1 MKKTI
6 ILLITGIFLFG
17 CCPMENPRV
26 PLYEVSLGTDRMSVD
41 FGSSHTLQAIITPKR
56 TTDRVDLE
64 WSSDDPSVV
73 SINEEGVL
81 TAVNHGEASVTV
93 NASLWGKTVTCTF
106 IVEVVP
112 AVVNIP
118 DEAFRNYCLDI
129 ADLNDDGVL
138 TSDETVT
145 ISDMRPRELGIK
157 SLEGIR
163 YFTSLGLLMCNKNEL
178 TTLDLK
184 HNHELYEINCAD
196 NKLTNLV
203 IDHTTQLQSLN
214 CANNYLTS
222 LDVSKYPELN
232 SLVCFNNQLESIN
245 LTQNPELF
253 LLSCYN
259 NKLSSLDIS
268 QNATLALLACSEN
281 QLTALDVSQNTIL
294 TYLICSANN
303 LGPAIDVSQNPNLR
317 FLMCENNPLLEE
329 VWLKT
334 GQDLTLSVLVKDDHT
349 VIKFKD

>member
-1 MKKTI
+1 
-6 ILLITGIFLFG
+6 
-17 CCPMENPRV
+17 
-26 PLYEVSLGTDRMSVD
+26 LYEVSLGTDRMSVD

-64 WSSDDPSVV
+64 WSSDNPSVV

-93 NASLWGKTVTCTF
+93 NASLWGETVTCTF

-129 ADLNDDGVL
+129 ADLNDDGIL

-184 HNHELYEINCAD
+184 HNNELYEINCAD
-196 NKLTNLV
+196 NN
-203 IDHTTQLQSLN
+203 
-214 CANNYLTS
+214 LTS
-222 LDVSKYPELN
+222 LDVSKHPELR

-253 LLSCYN
+253 LLSCSN

-268 QNATLALLACSEN
+268 QNATLAMLACSEN

-294 TYLICSANN
+294 TFLICSANN
-303 LGPAIDVSQNPNLR
+303 LGPAIDVSQNPNLE

-334 GQDLTLSVLVKDDHT
+334 GQDLTLFLLVKDDHT
-349 VIKFKD
+349 VIKFVD

>member
-112 AVVNIP
+112 AVVIIP
-118 DEAFRNYCLDI
+118 DEAFRNYCLEL

-145 ISDMRPRELGIK
+145 ILDMSPIELGIK
-157 SLEGIR
+157 SLDGIR
-163 YFTSLGLLMCNKNEL
+163 YFTSLEDLACNNNQLTRLDLTWNVALNEVYCEYNHLTQVQLGQKAQLATFSCHNNAL
-178 TTLDLK
+178 TTLNVSGCPALK
-184 HNHELYEINCAD
+184 NLYCYI
-196 NKLTNLV
+196 
-203 IDHTTQLQSLN
+203 
-214 CANNYLTS
+214 
-222 LDVSKYPELN
+222 
-232 SLVCFNNQLESIN
+232 NQLESLN
-245 LTQNPELF
+245 LTQNPALSA
-253 LLSCYN
+253 LSCYEN
-259 NKLSSLDIS
+259 QLSSLDLS
-268 QNATLALLACSEN
+268 QNVVLGLLACSSN
-281 QLTALDVSQNTIL
+281 NLTALDVTKNIYLSILVCTNNQIGPVFDISQNQHL
-294 TYLICSANN
+294 S
-303 LGPAIDVSQNPNLR
+303 
-317 FLMCENNPLLEE
+317 FLLCDNNPLMNEL
-329 VWLKT
+329 WLKT
-334 GQDLTLSVLVKDDHT
+334 GQSLLVLVKDDHT
-349 VIKFKD
+349 VIKYLD